1 HDSIAVGE
9 DGPTHE
15 PVEQLASVRSIPN
28 LDVIRPADGN
38 EVVAGWRRAASS
50 KSRPTALILTRQNL
64 PVLPDTYELAEEG
77 LNRGAYILSK
87 EEG

>member
-1 HDSIAVGE
+1 
-9 DGPTHE
+9 
-15 PVEQLASVRSIPN
+15 
-28 LDVIRPADGN
+28 
-38 EVVAGWRRAASS
+38 WRRAASR

-87 EEG
+87 EEGKLEGIIIATGSEVALALEAKKTLGSGIRV